1 MPAAYSIQCPA
12 CGAAFLATQTRTSS
26 ITTCPHCAYNA
37 PLQAFQAAGMSSLG
51 DATAL
56 PVRRRNPRQQV
67 PQPLPLPQPIQAHQ
81 PPPAPALPI
90 FPETQESTSSPPPTP
105 VQLASIVSALPP
117 LTPAR
122 PTLPQPDSFI
132 PQTEFAALAQAAPQH
147 SSRSFWLGL
156 LGFLAVSAV
165 SAGAAWL
172 LWQNRSIEQTPAEMP
187 PSEEIRPAVM
197 ATQPPLQTEATRSES
212 LKTEN
217 SEPVSPAAPMPA
229 AAPAMSLIEFEA
241 LSDRV
246 LKEGE
251 QIFRNLL
258 ADPVA
263 GLTFIDQS
271 EKAAAQVAAFF
282 ERHPSLTATSFQKVP
297 VAPRDLQTGQPVLM
311 LQVTTSANTEG
322 GALLRFHISEDDRML
337 LDWPLFEETHEN
349 ALQHYINSNEK
360 SGSRWFTVG
369 LRRNHGLE
377 LDNSMRQIH
386 HVFDLQASAKS
397 LLDVPGIV
405 VRDLPV
411 GRYLDQRTEWQ
422 AIHTARLLLRSR
434 TLESGLK
441 CVEIVDCE
449 GLGLSNSRNATG
461 PKSVPN

>member
-1 MPAAYSIQCPA
+1 MA
-12 CGAAFLATQTRTSS
+12 
-26 ITTCPHCAYNA
+26 
-37 PLQAFQAAGMSSLG
+37 
-51 DATAL
+51 
-56 PVRRRNPRQQV
+56 
-67 PQPLPLPQPIQAHQ
+67 
-81 PPPAPALPI
+81 
-90 FPETQESTSSPPPTP
+90 
-105 VQLASIVSALPP
+105 SALPP

-122 PTLPQPDSFI
+122 PAPPQLDSFI
-132 PQTEFAALAQAAPQH
+132 PQTEFASMAQ
-147 SSRSFWLGL
+147 SSPKNSPRPFWRGMFGL
-156 LGFLAVSAV
+156 LAVMAV
-165 SAGAAWL
+165 SAGAVWL
-172 LWQNRSIEQTPAEMP
+172 LWQNRAIEQTPYEIP
-187 PSEEIRPAVM
+187 PPEEIRSAVM
-197 ATQPPLQTEATRSES
+197 ATLPALQTEVTRSEP

-217 SEPVSPAAPMPA
+217 PKPVSPAAPMPA
-229 AAPAMSLIEFEA
+229 PAMSLIELEA

-251 QIFRNLL
+251 QIFRKLI
-258 ADPVA
+258 ADPAA
-263 GLTFIDQS
+263 GLAFIDQS
-271 EKAAAQVAAFF
+271 KKAAPQVAAFF